1 MTPKSVLYRL
11 ITDEPDY
18 EGIVNNFIDH
28 VRCRPE
34 ESQARGQ
41 SVPSLTPLPDFE
53 WLSLN
58 HTNQPSS
65 LAHSVRD
72 GKLRERFSL
81 FPMLPAELR
90 QKIWKMSVDPVLV
103 TGYLTAPRGLI
114 SNFVFLSNYNGP
126 GNRLFLG
133 TRDHYRGIRLFQINR
148 ESRELAFVYWGSPL
162 PSSQR
167 ELPTYL
173 FNSYT
178 DTMAIQLSY
187 SHRSRNRNSRSEI
200 IYESSPWQGIGRPN
214 VASLAPTAM
223 LSRIHRIQLQ
233 LDRVEDLQ
241 PGGYDWTSPGAT
253 NPFTFLFHFPNL
265 RHLSFVFRRP
275 RLIDIPQTT
284 EGITVISEN
293 CVLPV
298 TEAVKL
304 YDYYHL
310 ETIQCLH
317 SFVRLFQDRSTQDE
331 VKTALRNLRT
341 ISITANP
348 MSLRLDPYWLPNRH
362 MHARIAKIPKGVSPL
377 ACAND
382 NNSLEV
388 VSPDVPGNLGSNG
401 SMLEVNDLV
410 WTVYNAMESALAE
423 PGPGGVTV
431 PLEDQDGFTSSASP
445 DLGMS

>member
-11 ITDEPDY
+11 LTDEPDY

-34 ESQARGQ
+34 ESQA
-41 SVPSLTPLPDFE
+41 TA
-53 WLSLN
+53 N
-58 HTNQPSS
+58 
-65 LAHSVRD
+65 SVRN
-72 GKLRERFSL
+72 GKLHERFSL
-81 FPMLPAELR
+81 FVMLPAELR

-114 SNFVFLSNYNGP
+114 SNSVVLSNYTGP
-126 GNRLFLG
+126 GNRSFLG
-133 TRDHYRGIRLFQINR
+133 TRDHYQEIRLFQINR
-148 ESRELAFVYWGSPL
+148 ESRELAFAYWGSPL
-162 PSSQR
+162 PSSKG
-167 ELPTYL
+167 ELPAYL
-173 FNSYT
+173 FNTHT
-178 DTMAIQLSY
+178 DTLAIQLSY
-187 SHRSRNRNSRSEI
+187 SHLSRNRTARSNV
-200 IYESSPWQGIGRPN
+200 IYESSPWQGIGRPE
-214 VASLAPTAM
+214 VAAQAPTAM
-223 LSRIHRIQLQ
+223 LSRIHRIELQ

-241 PGGYDWTSPGAT
+241 PGGYDWTRPGAT
-253 NPFTFLFHFPNL
+253 NPFTFLFHFRNL

-284 EGITVISEN
+284 EGITVIN
-293 CVLPV
+293 VNRVLPV

-317 SFVRLFQDRSTQDE
+317 SFVRLFQNPSTQDE
-331 VKTALRNLRT
+331 AKTALRNLRT

-362 MHARIAKIPKGVSPL
+362 MHARIAKIPKGASPL

-388 VSPDVPGNLGSNG
+388 VSPVVPGNLGSNG

-410 WTVYNAMESALAE
+410 WAVYNAMESALAE
-423 PGPGGVTV
+423 AGPGGVAA
-431 PLEDQDGFTSSASP
+431 PPEDEDGSTFSA
-445 DLGMS
+445 